1 MSEIK
6 IEEVR
11 FRETLERGEKLLDEI
26 ISSGQ
31 KLITGFKA
39 FELYDTYG
47 FPLELTEEIAG
58 ENNIKVDIEG
68 FQREMDVQKERAKAA
83 SSNIDLTLE
92 GSLEREIDSFKKT
105 IFNGEFSLDSEAEI
119 QGIFLESN
127 LVKKAFEGQRVQIV
141 LDQTSFYGESGGQ
154 VGDNGII
161 CSTDAEVLVDKVVRK
176 KNVFLHDGIVKN
188 GILTVGQTIKT
199 IVNPA
204 KRARASANHTAT
216 HLLQSALKEVVNKL
230 SLIHI

>member
-1 MSEIK
+1 
-6 IEEVR
+6 
-11 FRETLERGEKLLDEI
+11 LLDEI

-47 FPLELTEEIAG
+47 FPLELTEEIA
-58 ENNIKVDIEG
+58 EEHNIDVDVEG
-68 FQREMDVQKERAKAA
+68 FKKEMDAQKKRAKAA

-92 GSLEREIDSFKKT
+92 GSLEREIDSFNKT
-105 IFNGEFSLDSEAEI
+105 IFNGEVSLDSEAKI

-161 CSTDAEVLVDKVVRK
+161 CSIDAEVFVDKVVRK
-176 KNVFLHDGIVKN
+176 KMFSC
-188 GILTVGQTIKT
+188 TM
-199 IVNPA
+199 
-204 KRARASANHTAT
+204 
-216 HLLQSALKEVVNKL
+216 E
-230 SLIHI
+230 

>member
-1 MSEIK
+1 MVRHGRLLGIKKEFLSDIARVGIKLMENNYPDLKNNNEFILSEIK

-47 FPLELTEEIAG
+47 FPLELTEEIA
-58 ENNIKVDIEG
+58 EEHNINVDIEG
-68 FQREMDVQKERAKAA
+68 FKREMDAQKERAKAA

-92 GSLEREIDSFKKT
+92 GSLEREIDSF
-105 IFNGEFSLDSEAEI
+105 
-119 QGIFLESN
+119 
-127 LVKKAFEGQRVQIV
+127 
-141 LDQTSFYGESGGQ
+141 
-154 VGDNGII
+154 
-161 CSTDAEVLVDKVVRK
+161 
-176 KNVFLHDGIVKN
+176 
-188 GILTVGQTIKT
+188 
-199 IVNPA
+199 
-204 KRARASANHTAT
+204 
-216 HLLQSALKEVVNKL
+216 L

>member
-1 MSEIK
+1 
-6 IEEVR
+6 
-11 FRETLERGEKLLDEI
+11 
-26 ISSGQ
+26 
-31 KLITGFKA
+31 
-39 FELYDTYG
+39 
-47 FPLELTEEIAG
+47 
-58 ENNIKVDIEG
+58 
-68 FQREMDVQKERAKAA
+68 MDAQKERAKAA

-92 GSLEREIDSFKKT
+92 GSLEREIDSFSKT
-105 IFNGEFSLDSEAEI
+105 IFNGEVSLDSEAKI
-119 QGIFLESN
+119 QGIFLDSN

-161 CSTDAEVLVDKVVRK
+161 CSTDAEVFVDKVVRK
-176 KNVFLHDGIVKN
+176 KNVFLHYGIVKN
-188 GILTVGQTIKT
+188 GIFTVGQIVKT

-216 HLLQSALKEVVNKL
+216 HLLQSALKEVVNKSVSQKGSLVAFNKLRFDFNASQPVSEDQIRKVESLINSWIIQNL